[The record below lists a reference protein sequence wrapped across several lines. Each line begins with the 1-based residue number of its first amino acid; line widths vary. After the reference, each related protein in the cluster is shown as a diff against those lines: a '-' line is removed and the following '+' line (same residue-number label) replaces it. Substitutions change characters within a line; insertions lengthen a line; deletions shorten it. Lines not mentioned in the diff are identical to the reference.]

1 MITKL
6 LLGALVAAVGPQDP
20 EVPRQE
26 RNLEIEIPPIDLM
39 IPGLDI
45 QIPEIDLQ
53 VPVFDFHFPA
63 VDIHIPGFDLYVPGH
78 EFELPEIEIE
88 IPELALALPALQVT
102 VPDWGYAGTGWWG
115 DGYSSH
121 PQDAEL
127 DTVFEVNPRARL
139 EVRNHAGEIVITT
152 WNRNAV
158 RIEASHSSH
167 DRVKIF
173 TAESSVKIKSET
185 RHGLPDVV
193 DYRITVPATM
203 PVDLWGFYT
212 DIQVAGMKSGVRVET
227 LNGDVQIR
235 DCAGEISLRS
245 VEGDVTLQGSS
256 GRLDVNNVEN
266 DITITDFE
274 GELFVESIDG
284 DIMLEGI
291 RSRQVE
297 AKTVD
302 GDLFYNGSIADDG
315 RYRLTTHDG
324 DVVVTVPQNINATV
338 SVATFDG
345 QFEADFP
352 VQLGTA
358 EAGRRFSFTIGSGAA
373 RLELHSFD
381 GDIRLQRR

>member
-1 MITKL
+1 MVTKL
-6 LLGALVAAVGPQDP
+6 LLGALVAAMGPQDP
-20 EVPRQE
+20 QAPRQT
-26 RNLEIEIPPIDLM
+26 RSVDIQIPAIDLA

-53 VPVFDFHFPA
+53 VPVFDLHFSS
-63 VDIHIPGFDLYVPGH
+63 INIQIPGFELVLPSY
-78 EFELPEIEIE
+78 EFELPEFEIE
-88 IPELALALPALQVT
+88 IPELALALPALHIAL
-102 VPDWGYAGTGWWG
+102 PDWRYGGAEWWE
-115 DGYSSH
+115 GYSSH

-127 DTVFEVNPRARL
+127 DTVFDVNPRARL

-193 DYRITVPATM
+193 DYRITVPTTM

-212 DIQVAGMKSGVRVET
+212 DIQVTGVKSGVRVET
-227 LNGDVQIR
+227 LNGDIQVR

-245 VEGDVTLQGSS
+245 VEGDVTLQSSS
-256 GRLDVNNVEN
+256 GRLEVNNVEN

-302 GDLFYNGSIADDG
+302 GDLFYNGSISDDG

-324 DVVVTVPQNINATV
+324 DVVVTVPENINATV

-345 QFEADFP
+345 EFEADFP
-352 VQLGTA
+352 VRLGTA

>member
-20 EVPRQE
+20 EVPRQA
-26 RNLEIEIPPIDLM
+26 RNLEIEIPAIDLM

-45 QIPEIDLQ
+45 QIPK
-53 VPVFDFHFPA
+53 
-63 VDIHIPGFDLYVPGH
+63 VDVRVPGFDFDLPAH
-78 EFELPEIEIE
+78 EFEVAGIE
-88 IPELALALPALQVT
+88 IPDLALALPALRVAI
-102 VPDWGYAGTGWWG
+102 PDWGHGVEWR
-115 DGYSSH
+115 DEEFSSH

-127 DTVFEVNPRARL
+127 DTVFEVNPSARL
-139 EVRNHAGEIVITT
+139 EVRNHAGEIVVAT
-152 WNRNAV
+152 WDRNAV

-173 TAESSVKIKSET
+173 AAETSVKVKSET
-185 RHGLPDVV
+185 RHGLPDMV

-212 DIQVAGMKSGVRVET
+212 DIQVAGVKSGVRVET
-227 LNGDVQIR
+227 LNGDIQIR

-256 GRLDVNNVEN
+256 GRLEVNNVEN
-266 DITITDFE
+266 DITVTGFE
-274 GELFVESIDG
+274 GELVIESIDG
-284 DIMLEGI
+284 DIRLEDV
-291 RSRQVE
+291 RSVQVE

-315 RYRLTTHDG
+315 RYRLTTHEG
-324 DVVVTVPQNINATV
+324 DVLVAVPENINVTV

-345 QFEADFP
+345 NFEADFP
-352 VQLGTA
+352 VQLGTT